1 MNEIQVSVR
10 FNETDALGHV
20 NNTSYF
26 IYLEEARIKFFETL
40 RVGLDAGDWSF
51 ILASI
56 KCDFINQAYFNQLL
70 TVKTYVTKIGTKS
83 FELEQEIVCSQTN
96 QLISSSKSVLV
107 NFDFREQKSIILSQ
121 TLRENLDNKLVVR

>member
-10 FNETDALGHV
+10 FSETDALGHV

-26 IYLEEARIKFFETL
+26 IYLEEARIKFFETV
-40 RVGLDAGDWSF
+40 RAGLGEVDWSC

-70 TVKTYVTKIGTKS
+70 TVKTFVTRIGTKS
-83 FELEQEIVCSQTN
+83 FDLKQDIICSQTN
-96 QLISSSKSVLV
+96 QLIGRSQSVLV
-107 NFDFREQKSIILSQ
+107 NFDFKKQKSIVLSNS
-121 TLRENLDNKLVVR
+121 LKEELDKNIVIV